1 VTNKREKKILE
12 KRFKDP
18 SDPLQIVI
26 VRDMWLTG
34 FDAPCCHTMYVDKPM
49 KGHNLMQAIARVNR
63 VFKDKSGGLVVDYIG
78 IGNDLKAALKVY
90 SDSKGRGQPTHDTQ
104 KALEEL
110 LKRIDICRGL
120 FHGFDYSAFE
130 TRGHILQV
138 PAANHILGLEDGK
151 KRFLD
156 VVTQMTR
163 ACSLC
168 GALDEAKALR
178 LEIAFFSAV
187 KAAIVKYTSVD
198 KKLAD
203 AERNSALKAI
213 LDNAVVSEGVAD
225 IFELAGIDKPNI
237 GLLSEEFLEDVR
249 NMPHK
254 NLAMNLLEKLIRDSI
269 KSRTKTNVV
278 QQKKYG
284 DRLEETLRRY
294 HNRAIETAQ
303 VIEELIQMAKDFQD
317 AMQRDDALGLSPD
330 EIAFYDALAERPEVL
345 ETMGDETLKK
355 LATALTEQLRKSAT
369 VDWQKRESVRA
380 KMRLLIKKLLRSY
393 RYPPA
398 GQEAAITRVIEQA
411 ETLADQWAA

>member
-1 VTNKREKKILE
+1 
-12 KRFKDP
+12 
-18 SDPLQIVI
+18 
-26 VRDMWLTG
+26 
-34 FDAPCCHTMYVDKPM
+34 
-49 KGHNLMQAIARVNR
+49 RVNR

-110 LKRIDICRGL
+110 LKRMDICRAL

-130 TRGHILQV
+130 TRGHTLLV

-168 GALDEAKALR
+168 GTLDEAKALK

-187 KAAIVKYTSVD
+187 KAAIVKSTSVD
-198 KKLAD
+198 KKLTD